1 MGVIMAN
8 AEEIIN
14 NIETK
19 SNDLIASLEVLRT
32 LEDQKKVIEG
42 EITKIKTK
50 LDNEEISKFS
60 YATMLE
66 INKKNITDNTNYR
79 KKTWD
84 DIAGMVN
91 EIGDLLNSLKDE
103 YNKKTEI
110 EGIAEIKEPAKKK

>member
-1 MGVIMAN
+1 MAN
-8 AEEIIN
+8 ADDIIN

-19 SNDLIASLEVLRT
+19 SNDLIAALEVLRT
-32 LEDQKKVIEG
+32 LEDQKKIIEA
-42 EITKIKTK
+42 EIVKIKTK

-66 INKKNITDNTNYR
+66 INKKNITDNTNFR

-91 EIGDLLNSLKDE
+91 EIGDFLNTLKDE

-110 EGIAEIKEPAKKK
+110 EGMSEIKEPAKKK